1 MAQRPSFRFLATGAV
16 ISLFFLTFLILGLH
30 RVRDSSRYFIKNSR
44 PNPPKCPS
52 HESSAP
58 SNGTWEFVVGRDGR
72 NHGLSEEQCLIA
84 FPKLYIEIDKSAL
97 LKQET
102 PISFK
107 ELDSRDVEDGMVRGI
122 IDQGEVS
129 YRSEL

>member
-16 ISLFFLTFLILGLH
+16 VSLFFLTFLILGFH
-30 RVRDSSRYFIKNSR
+30 RSGDSTRFILKNSR
-44 PNPPKCPS
+44 PNPPQCLPV
-52 HESSAP
+52 ESSAP
-58 SNGTWEFVVGRDGR
+58 SNDTWEFVVGRDGQ
-72 NHGLSEEQCLIA
+72 NHGLSEEQCRIA
-84 FPKLYIEIDKSAL
+84 FPKLYVEIDKSTL

-107 ELDSRDVEDGMVRGI
+107 ELDSREVEDGMVRGI

-129 YRSEL
+129 YRSEI